1 MTTRS
6 RQHEL
11 ALLDLKDLMMECYK
25 KHITMIILNQA
36 QKAKLVALEY
46 EVGTHGWK

>member
-1 MTTRS
+1 
-6 RQHEL
+6 
-11 ALLDLKDLMMECYK
+11 
-25 KHITMIILNQA
+25 MIILNQA